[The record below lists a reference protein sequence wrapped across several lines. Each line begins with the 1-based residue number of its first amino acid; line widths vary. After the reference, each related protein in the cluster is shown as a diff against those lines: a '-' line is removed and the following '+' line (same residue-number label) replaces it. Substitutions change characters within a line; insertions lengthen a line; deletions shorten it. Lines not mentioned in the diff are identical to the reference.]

1 MANICSVVQKGVK
14 ANAGEN
20 HKVLYEFV
28 QLPKEDAG
36 FSGFM
41 CNDAEL
47 VSGEQIIC
55 GDLKFTQPRCHK
67 LFDSFSSLESG
78 GWGTF
83 TEGGI
88 QYSQTKWY

>member
-1 MANICSVVQKGVK
+1 MVQKCVK

-36 FSGFM
+36 ISGFM

-47 VSGEQIIC
+47 VSGGQIIC

-67 LFDSFSSLESG
+67 WFDSFSSLESG
-78 GWGTF
+78 GWSAF